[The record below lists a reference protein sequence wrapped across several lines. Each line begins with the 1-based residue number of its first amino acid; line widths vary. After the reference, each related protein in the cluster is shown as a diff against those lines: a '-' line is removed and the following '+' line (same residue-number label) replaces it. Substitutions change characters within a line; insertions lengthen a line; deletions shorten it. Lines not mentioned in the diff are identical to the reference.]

1 MGSKNRIAK
10 EILPIILK
18 DRKPDQWYV
27 EPFVGGANM
36 IDKVDCLR
44 IGNDVNKYLIALLK
58 HLQEN
63 IPFDPPRISEDE
75 YKKIQH
81 HKSNYPDW
89 LVGYVGFCLS
99 FSGKFM
105 GGYARDKSGD
115 RSFENEAQQN
125 LKAQQ
130 NNLIGIDFCCGSYF
144 YMEIP
149 PNSIIYCDPPYVGTV
164 DYHNKFYSSKFWE
177 WARRKA
183 KEGHGVFVSEYIA
196 PKDFRCVWAKELL
209 STVSQ
214 RDYKTNIE
222 KLFVPDF

>member
-18 DRKPDQWYV
+18 DRKPNRWYV

-36 IDKVDCLR
+36 IDKVDGLR

-63 IPFDPPRISEDE
+63 IPFNPPHISEDE

-81 HKSNYPDW
+81 HKSIYPDW
-89 LVGYVGFCLS
+89 LVGYVGFNLT
-99 FSGKFM
+99 FGAKWF
-105 GGYARDKSGD
+105 GGYGRSKAGD
-115 RSFENEAQQN
+115 RNYENEAQQN

-130 NNLIGIDFCCGSYF
+130 NNLIGIDFRCGSYF
-144 YMEIP
+144 DMDIP
-149 PNSIIYCDPPYVGTV
+149 PNSIIYCDPPYAGTCG
-164 DYHNKFYSSKFWE
+164 YHNKFYSSQFWE
-177 WARRKA
+177 WARRRA
-183 KEGHGVFVSEYIA
+183 KEGHSVFVSEYVA
-196 PKDFRCVWAKELL
+196 PKDFKCVWSKELL
-209 STVSQ
+209 STVS
-214 RDYKTNIE
+214 RKEYKTNVE